1 MKRTSFEQSLRDALL
16 HLYDPSYQ
24 PDEIFCE
31 VLNPQ
36 DRHHGK
42 AWIASLREAIVEME
56 PGEDVPANARSWRF
70 YHILDYRYVHRLTQE
85 ETARHLGITPRHLRR
100 EQQEAI
106 KTLAQQLWNRRSLRQ
121 TPGKS
126 SAVGADGE
134 PENAW
139 LQQMREEVATLRR
152 NAPAIVSPLGEV
164 IAGIQPLAEVL
175 AAQHAIRFQ
184 VTEPVAD
191 AMVALHPTILRQ
203 LLLTA
208 IELLVQ
214 HMDGGEINLE
224 AEASEEQ
231 IGVFIRASSS
241 CHLLNLTSEF
251 IRELMDDIGGHF
263 IIESDQTETVIRMFV
278 PGVRKMRVLVV
289 DDNADLVHLYQRY
302 VARTRFEI
310 ASLSSGLD
318 LFPTIEAVRPDIIV
332 LDVMLPDMDGWELL
346 TYLHTHPD
354 TRTIPVIVCSVIR
367 RKELARALGAS
378 YYLAKPVRRQAFIEA
393 LELASR
399 RQGEEALWIETE
411 SNSSIV

>member
-1 MKRTSFEQSLRDALL
+1 MKRTSLEQSLRDALL
-16 HLYDPSYQ
+16 HLYDPSYK

-36 DRHHGK
+36 DCHHGK
-42 AWIASLREAIVEME
+42 AWIDSLRQAIVEME

-70 YHILDYRYVHRLTQE
+70 YHILDYRYVQRLTQE
-85 ETARHLGITPRHLRR
+85 ETAGHLGITPRHLRR

-106 KTLAQQLWNRRSLRQ
+106 KTLAQQLWNRRPVQQ
-121 TPGKS
+121 TPGNLS
-126 SAVGADGE
+126 GVGADGE

-175 AAQHAIRFQ
+175 AAQHAIQFHA
-184 VTEPVAD
+184 TEPVAD
-191 AMVALHPTILRQ
+191 VMAALHPTILRQ

-208 IELLVQ
+208 IEMLVQ
-214 HMDGGEINLE
+214 HMDGGEIFLE
-224 AEASEEQ
+224 TETSGDF
-231 IGVFIRASSS
+231 IGIFFRASNS
-241 CHLLNLTSEF
+241 CRPIDLTSEF
-251 IRELMDDIGGHF
+251 IQELMDDIGGQF
-263 IIESDQTETVIRMFV
+263 IIESNQTETVIRMFV
-278 PGVRKMRVLVV
+278 PGVRKMQVLVV

-310 ASLSSGLD
+310 ASLSSGLE
-318 LFPTIEAVRPDIIV
+318 LFPTIEAIRPDIIV

-354 TRTIPVIVCSVIR
+354 TRDIPVIVCSVIR

-393 LELASR
+393 LELTAR

-411 SNSSIV
+411 SSSSIV